1 MKVRVRLT
9 GYLTDYA
16 EGAETVELRLGDDA
30 VVGDALSELWRRYVG
45 LRDRV
50 ITEQG
55 QLRQHVLLVVG
66 NDLMDRNNLRAPLR
80 EGDEIS
86 VLPAVTGGA

>member
-1 MKVRVRLT
+1 VNVRVHLT

-16 EGAETVELRLGDDA
+16 QGAASVELSLPAGA
-30 VVGDALSELWRRYVG
+30 AVGDALAELWQRYVG

-55 QLRQHVLLVVG
+55 HLRQHVLLVVG
-66 NDLMDRNNLRAPLR
+66 NNLMDRNNVGAKLN

-86 VLPAVTGGA
+86 ILPAVTGG

>member
-1 MKVRVRLT
+1 MKARVHLT

-16 EGAETVELRLGDDA
+16 DGAQTVELSLGDNA
-30 VVGDALSELWRRYVG
+30 VVGDALNELWRRYVG

-86 VLPAVTGGA
+86 ILPAVTGG

>member
-1 MKVRVRLT
+1 MKVRVHLT

-16 EGAETVELRLGDDA
+16 EGAESVELSLADDA
-30 VVGDALSELWRRYVG
+30 VVGDAMSELWRRYLG

-66 NDLMDRNNLRAPLR
+66 NDLLDRNNLRAPLR

-86 VLPAVTGGA
+86 ILPAVTGG